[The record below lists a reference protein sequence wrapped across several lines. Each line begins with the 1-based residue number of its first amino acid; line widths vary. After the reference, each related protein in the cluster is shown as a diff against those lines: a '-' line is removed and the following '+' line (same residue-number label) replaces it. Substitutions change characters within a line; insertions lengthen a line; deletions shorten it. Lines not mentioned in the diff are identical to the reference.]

1 MKIWYGVLLIALM
14 LTAAC
19 GETAVPTP
27 TAVPV
32 DLEATVEAKVQ
43 ATIGTCSNRHRPFQ
57 TGQRYS

>member
-32 DLEATVEAKVQ
+32 DLEPTVEVKVK
-43 ATIGTCSNRHRPFQ
+43 AEFST
-57 TGQRYS
+57 